1 MQTTRKQR
9 SAVNQQNRDTAE
21 AEIERFLERRR
32 AGKLRGAVISF
43 VDEDGKSEHMLLDS
57 FAEDI
62 GAAMDQVR
70 RLDVTLSRRF
80 FSGG

>member
-1 MQTTRKQR
+1 MQPTRKQ
-9 SAVNQQNRDTAE
+9 SAVNQQNRGTAE
-21 AEIERFLERRR
+21 AEIERFLELRRS
-32 AGKLRGAVISF
+32 GKLRGAVISF